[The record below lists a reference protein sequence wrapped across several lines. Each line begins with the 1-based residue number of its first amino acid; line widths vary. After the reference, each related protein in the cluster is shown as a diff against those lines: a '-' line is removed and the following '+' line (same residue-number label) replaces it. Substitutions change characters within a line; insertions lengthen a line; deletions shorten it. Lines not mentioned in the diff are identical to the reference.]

1 MAAWVLALFID
12 MGWAQEMLTA
22 QGAMPRVTASRSHQY
37 EGKCQQNS
45 LPLSLKADRTGPDAC
60 NGVDVQYDP

>member
-1 MAAWVLALFID
+1 MSAGGSHQVAAWVLALFID

-45 LPLSLKADRTGPDAC
+45 LPFP
-60 NGVDVQYDP
+60 